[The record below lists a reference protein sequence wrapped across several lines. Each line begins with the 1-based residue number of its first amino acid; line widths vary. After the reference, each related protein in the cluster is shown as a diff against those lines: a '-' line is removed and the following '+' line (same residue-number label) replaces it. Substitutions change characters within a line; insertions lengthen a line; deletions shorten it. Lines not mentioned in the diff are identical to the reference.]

1 MTAPPVRRG
10 PGTRA
15 GRPLLDRI
23 RDDLERDRFV
33 VPAQSSAMKLR
44 RPRRP
49 RDFRLADSAQQIVG
63 GFLLAGPFVV
73 TEEVWTLAS
82 SMNDLQALGT
92 VIVVFGIGYGAL
104 YTADTTRDPDD
115 EQEVAGVPLR
125 FISLMLV
132 SFGSVTVLA
141 LLLDAP
147 DTFIQ
152 DAETGRAV
160 AKTTFKAISV
170 GSVFSV
176 VGAATADSIFAK

>member
-1 MTAPPVRRG
+1 
-10 PGTRA
+10 
-15 GRPLLDRI
+15 
-23 RDDLERDRFV
+23 
-33 VPAQSSAMKLR
+33 MKLR

-73 TEEVWTLAS
+73 TEEVWVLAG
-82 SMNDLQALGT
+82 SMNLYQAIGT

-115 EQEVAGVPLR
+115 EQEVAGIPLR
-125 FISLMLV
+125 FISLMIV
-132 SFGSVTVLA
+132 SFGAVTVLA

-147 DTFIQ
+147 DTFLG
-152 DAETGRAV
+152 DARAACEPVRLVRTPGPFLETTAIACERV
-160 AKTTFKAISV
+160 LVTFKAVSV